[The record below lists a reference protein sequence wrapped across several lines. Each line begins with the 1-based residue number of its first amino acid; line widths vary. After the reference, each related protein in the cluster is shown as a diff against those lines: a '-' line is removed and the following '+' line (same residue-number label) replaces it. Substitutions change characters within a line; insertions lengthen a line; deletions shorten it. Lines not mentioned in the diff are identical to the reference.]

1 METSTDDDNEDRER
15 EEDPSVQ
22 LKEFWSPIFLPV
34 PEEKLKGERFLA
46 IYKKGGRE
54 LMYVGRAR

>member
-22 LKEFWSPIFLPV
+22 LKEFWSQIFPQV
-34 PEEKLKGERFLA
+34 PEQKLKGEWFVA
-46 IYKKGGRE
+46 IYKKGGKE